1 MNLPQVSGGGGGIEL
16 AAGQTFATASN
27 AAGAGIG
34 TFGVSGIN
42 INTTNTILSMA
53 GKFRVQDLQL
63 GGLGTS
69 GTLALT
75 IVIDGRTIFS
85 GNLTIT
91 ADALNIFGISGSRN
105 VDSIKIR
112 SSLVITGQKTG
123 VTASASGKI
132 FAEL

>member
-1 MNLPQVSGGGGGIEL
+1 MNLSQVSGGGGIEL

-27 AAGAGIG
+27 AASAGIG

-91 ADALNIFGISGSRN
+91 VDALNIFGISGSRN

-123 VTASASGKI
+123 VTAWAGGKI